1 MAKGE
6 RLFVKVTRESLP
18 QVKDKYPFLYLERG
32 RLEIDDSS
40 VKWVDSDAN
49 VVPIPVATINTLLL
63 GPGTTVTHEAVKTAT
78 AANCAVCW
86 VGEDSL
92 FFYAAGFLPTAN
104 TRNLK
109 LQMSLA
115 SNAESSLQIARAMFA
130 KRFPDA
136 ELEGKSLNSMMG
148 MEGNRVR
155 ALYQQKAQEY
165 GVGWKGRQFT
175 PGKFE
180 LSDLTNQVLTSTN
193 AALYGILC
201 SAVHSMG
208 YSPHIG
214 FIHSGSPLP
223 FVYDLADLY
232 KEQLCIELAFS
243 LSREMA
249 GRYDKHKVSDAFRK
263 RVIAIDLLN
272 QITADVNELMG
283 VNMLVVLANDLP
295 PAVHGRMKLWFV
307 EPRPNVFVSGV
318 KDSVAQTVV
327 DYLMQYA
334 PTESGIM
341 LFRSIPQ
348 PPGYEIRYK
357 GEVRKPIINIS
368 GLQLII
374 ETLQST

>member
-40 VKWVDSDAN
+40 VKWIDADCN

-63 GPGTTVTHEAVKTAT
+63 GPGTSVTHEAIKTAT
-78 AANCAVCW
+78 SANCSISW

-92 FFYAAGFLPTAN
+92 LFYAAGFLPTAD

-109 LQMSLA
+109 LQMTLA
-115 SNAESSLQIARAMFA
+115 SDDDSSLKVARAMFA

-136 ELEGKSLNSMMG
+136 DLEGKTLNSMMG

-155 ALYQQKAQEY
+155 ALYQQKAEEY

-175 PGKFE
+175 PGKFQV
-180 LSDLTNQVLTSTN
+180 SDLTNQVLTSTN

-201 SAVHSMG
+201 SVVHAMG

-232 KEQLCIELAFS
+232 KEQLCIDLAFS

-249 GRYDKHKVSDAFRK
+249 GRYDKHKVSDEFRK
-263 RVIAIDLLN
+263 RVISMDLLN
-272 QITADVNELMG
+272 QVTSDINDLMG
-283 VNMLVVLANDLP
+283 VKNA
-295 PAVHGRMKLWFV
+295 R
-307 EPRPNVFVSGV
+307 RTS
-318 KDSVAQTVV
+318 Q
-327 DYLMQYA
+327 
-334 PTESGIM
+334 
-341 LFRSIPQ
+341 
-348 PPGYEIRYK
+348 
-357 GEVRKPIINIS
+357 
-368 GLQLII
+368 
-374 ETLQST
+374 

>member
-40 VKWVDSDAN
+40 VKWVDSEGN
-49 VVPIPVATINTLLL
+49 VVPLPVATINTLLL
-63 GPGTTVTHEAVKTAT
+63 GPGTSITHEAIKTAT
-78 AANCAVCW
+78 AANCSVCW

-92 FFYAAGFLPTAN
+92 LFYAAGFLPTAD

-109 LQMSLA
+109 LQIALA
-115 SNAESSLQIARAMFA
+115 SDEASSLKVARAMFA

-136 ELEGKSLNSMMG
+136 ELENKSLSSMMG
-148 MEGNRVR
+148 IEGNRVR
-155 ALYQQKAQEY
+155 ALYQQKAEEY
-165 GVGWKGRQFT
+165 GVGWKGRQFI
-175 PGKFE
+175 PGKFQ

-201 SAVHSMG
+201 SAVHAMG

-232 KEQLCIELAFS
+232 KERLCIDLAFS

-249 GRYDKHKVSDAFRK
+249 GRYDKHSVSDAFRK
-263 RVIAIDLLN
+263 RVIAMDLLN
-272 QITADVNELMG
+272 LLSADVNELMG
-283 VNMLVVLANDLP
+283 VKHA
-295 PAVHGRMKLWFV
+295 R
-307 EPRPNVFVSGV
+307 R
-318 KDSVAQTVV
+318 T
-327 DYLMQYA
+327 
-334 PTESGIM
+334 
-341 LFRSIPQ
+341 
-348 PPGYEIRYK
+348 
-357 GEVRKPIINIS
+357 RK
-368 GLQLII
+368 
-374 ETLQST
+374 